1 MYEINKPIT
10 GDICPKCGSYLDV
23 DTSHGPLAHYFA
35 FEPLR
40 CPHCRYHLEVCWQS
54 RLGFVLIL
62 LSAYALTAE
71 AYSMIRNQA
80 FMLWPLMLGVA
91 GMVGS
96 VTYFA
101 TARNHDLFQPWGSS
115 ALVRHAINVTGV
127 VSLWLLPVLAVFV
140 FFYL

>member
-1 MYEINKPIT
+1 MYEMNKPIT
-10 GDICPKCGSYLDV
+10 GDVCPNCEQFLDV
-23 DTSHGPLAHYFA
+23 DTSHGPVAKYFA

-40 CPHCRYHLEVCWQS
+40 CSNCRYHFEVSWQS
-54 RLGFVLIL
+54 RLGIVLIL

-71 AYSMIRNQA
+71 AYSMIRNRE
-80 FMLWPLMLGVA
+80 FMLWPLLLSA
-91 GMVGS
+91 TGMVGAM
-96 VTYFA
+96 TYFA

-115 ALVRHAINVTGV
+115 SLLRHAINVTGV